1 MTGLPDGSGGIGG
14 RDQVK
19 TRVRSWLSELASVA
33 VMLFVLAI
41 WGWLAIDRLQALF
54 DR

>member
-1 MTGLPDGSGGIGG
+1 M
-14 RDQVK
+14 RA
-19 TRVRSWLSELASVA
+19 RVRSWLSELASVA
-33 VMLFVLAI
+33 VMLFVLAV